1 MHLHLT
7 ETLALLVGIGIG
19 AQWLGWRL
27 QMPAIVLLSVT
38 GLVIGPLFG
47 LIRPSADLGAAYQ
60 PLIKLAVAA
69 ILFEGGLSLRF
80 AELRKAATGIHRLI
94 TIAPLLS
101 LGLGAAAAHW
111 IAGLSW
117 PVALVLGAITVV
129 TGPTVILPLLRQT
142 RLRQRPASFLK
153 WEGIVNDPSG
163 ALLATIIFYYF
174 VGPDPQVLG
183 DTLAHLLL
191 GVLTAAALGI
201 GAGWLLGRA
210 FLRGLVPEYLKGP
223 VALALALGLFAVT
236 NLVLEEAGL
245 ITATLFG
252 IVLGNMNLPGI
263 AELRRFKESISI
275 LLVSCVFLLLTADLD
290 PSIMG
295 AMGWRDLL
303 LLAALILLVRPLA
316 VWIATMG
323 AGMQWQERA
332 LVGWVAP
339 RGVVAAAVAGVFG
352 PALAEQG
359 FAGAEELLPLV
370 SALILITVVLHGFS
384 LGRVA
389 TRLGLT
395 ATRSG
400 SLLIAGANP
409 WSSGLAMTLHQAG
422 VPVLLADNSPRGLDE
437 PRRTGVPVFLGEL
450 LSEEAEYSLEPGA
463 FGSLLASTDNEAY
476 NALLCAHF
484 APELGRQ
491 RVFQLA
497 ADAVPETLRLLPG
510 VRGRVAFTDGLQFD
524 DLQQRWYQG
533 WGFHLTKLTKD
544 FDINDLRARLPAGA
558 VFLASIDG
566 KGAAQ
571 VIEAG
576 QPFPAERGQRV
587 VWFGAGEVDDRGAAA
602 SRAGTDAA
610 G

>member
-1 MHLHLT
+1 MHLDLT
-7 ETLALLVGIGIG
+7 ETLALLVALGIG

-27 QMPAIVLLSVT
+27 QMPAIVLL
-38 GLVIGPLFG
+38 GLSGLLIGPVFG
-47 LIRPSADLGAAYQ
+47 LIRPSADLGTAYQ
-60 PLIKLAVAA
+60 PVIKLAVAA
-69 ILFEGGLSLRF
+69 ILFEGGLTLRF
-80 AELRKAATGIHRLI
+80 ADLRKAATGIHRLI

-101 LGLGAAAAHW
+101 LGLGAGAAHW

-163 ALLATIIFYYF
+163 ALLATIMFYYF
-174 VGPDPQVLG
+174 VGPDPGVIG
-183 DTLAHLLL
+183 ETLAHLLL

-201 GAGWLLGRA
+201 GTGWLLGRA

-223 VALALALGLFAVT
+223 VALALALALFALT

-295 AMGWRDLL
+295 AMDWRDLL

-316 VWIATMG
+316 VWIATIG
-323 AGMQWQERA
+323 AGMQWQERV
-332 LVGWVAP
+332 LVGWAAP

-359 FAGAEELLPLV
+359 FAGADELLPLV

-389 TRLGLT
+389 SRLGLT
-395 ATRSG
+395 AKRSG
-400 SLLIAGANP
+400 GLLIAGANP
-409 WSSGLAMTLHQAG
+409 WSSGLAMTLERAG
-422 VPVLLADNSPRGLDE
+422 ASVLLADNGPHGLE
-437 PRRTGVPVFLGEL
+437 APSRAGVPVFLGEL
-450 LSEEAEYSLEPGA
+450 LSEEAEYSLEPSA

-497 ADAVPETLRLLPG
+497 ADAGSETLKLLPG
-510 VRGRVAFTDGLQFD
+510 VRGRVAFTSGLQFD

-533 WGFHLTKLTKD
+533 WDFYLTELTKD

-558 VFLASIDG
+558 VFLLSIDS
-566 KGAAQ
+566 KGA
-571 VIEAG
+571 VRVFEAG

-587 VWFGAGEVDDRGAAA
+587 VWFGPHAVTRGPAGAVSAA
-602 SRAGTDAA
+602 
-610 G
+610 